1 MQQMQQREQP
11 ERISWARAMVFAVGF
26 FFIAALLVGQIPGF
40 IYYQITAA
48 SFVGI
53 EQGFLGLAATCIAGF
68 IVIQVVVMLFDP
80 KPVVPPALIGMIGF
94 PVALAGLALLLWA
107 AWTGNQY
114 FPTASTNLW
123 AVLGGNFLWFP
134 VNVIDFVMIGSTIL
148 GIGLALVF
156 FSALAVREQR
166 NPDRGDPGATPAI
179 RLMLTVGSVLLII
192 FLLFYTFVS
201 DTQLAQ
207 WINPACPIGID
218 PKHGCASPFT
228 GLFIVDTIFN
238 VFLAFTILCMLGAF
252 ALRLHY
258 LMRPVRK
265 RTMSVLYVIGINLAQ
280 FGVIFL
286 IGWLVLFPLI
296 DWIHSWTFLGL
307 GKYLTVCG
315 KLTDIPQSCSF
326 SQQGGYIID
335 TLITGAF
342 FTLLMA
348 AIWAWRSKRNLV
360 VISGVTITAVLAIST
375 LLVHTTPSEE
385 IIAALLCAGGLA
397 LAAIWTSVARREF
410 AVVGENNL
418 GCLGMWLVLG
428 TCLLI
433 YIAAFAFFSLPVFPN
448 ETEPNIPFTPGGGL
462 VLGAGGNISAITVV
476 IIIGI
481 LAAVQFYFLTRN
493 RYKV

>member
-1 MQQMQQREQP
+1 
-11 ERISWARAMVFAVGF
+11 MVFAVGF
-26 FFIAALLVGQIPGF
+26 FFIAALLVGQIPSF
-40 IYYQITAA
+40 IYYQITAS
-48 SFVGI
+48 SFIGI

-68 IVIQVVVMLFDP
+68 IVIQVIVLLFDP
-80 KPVVPPALIGMIGF
+80 KPVLPPILFSIVGF
-94 PVALAGLALLLWA
+94 PIAIAGLALLLWS
-107 AWTGNQY
+107 AWSGNQY
-114 FPTASTNLW
+114 FPQATTNVW
-123 AVLGGNFLWFP
+123 AVLGGKFLWFP
-134 VNVIDFVMIGSTIL
+134 ADTIDLSMIGATIM
-148 GIGLALVF
+148 GVGLAMVF
-156 FSALAVREQR
+156 FSALAAREQR
-166 NPDRGDPGATPAI
+166 NPDRGDPGTTPAI
-179 RLMLTVGSVLLII
+179 RLMLIIGTVMLIV
-192 FLLFYTFVS
+192 FLFFYTFVS

-218 PKHGCASPFT
+218 PKHGCTSIIT
-228 GLFIVDTIFN
+228 GLFVVDTIFN
-238 VFLAFTILCMLGAF
+238 VFLAITILCILGAF

-265 RTMSVLYVIGINLAQ
+265 RTMSGLYMIGINLAQ

-286 IGWLVLFPLI
+286 VGWLVLYPLI
-296 DWIHSWTFLGL
+296 DWIHSWTFVGL
-307 GKYLTVCG
+307 GKYLTLCG
-315 KLTDIPQSCSF
+315 KLSAIPQSCVF

-335 TLITGAF
+335 TILTGAF

-348 AIWAWRSKRNLV
+348 AVWAWKSKRNLV
-360 VISGVTITAVLAIST
+360 IVGGVTIAAVLAIST

-385 IIAALLCAGGLA
+385 IIAAMLCAGGLI
-397 LAAIWTSVARREF
+397 LATVWTSVARREF

-433 YIAAFAFFSLPVFPN
+433 YIASFAFFSLPVFPN

-462 VLGAGGNISAITVV
+462 VAGSGGNITATAVV

-481 LAAVQFYFLTRN
+481 LAAIQFYFLTRN

>member
-1 MQQMQQREQP
+1 M
-11 ERISWARAMVFAVGF
+11 IFAVGF
-26 FFIAALLVGQIPGF
+26 FFITALLIGQIPGF

-80 KPVVPPALIGMIGF
+80 KPVVPPIIFSVIGF
-94 PVALAGLALLLWA
+94 PVAVAGLALLLWA
-107 AWTGNQY
+107 AMTNHQY
-114 FPTASTNLW
+114 FPAASTNIA
-123 AVLGGNFLWFP
+123 AVLGGKFLWFP
-134 VNVIDFVMIGSTIL
+134 VNVIDFVMIGSTIMAV
-148 GIGLALVF
+148 GLAMVF
-156 FSALAVREQR
+156 FSALAAREQR
-166 NPDRGDPGATPAI
+166 NPDRRDPGTTPAI
-179 RLMLTVGSVLLII
+179 RLMLTVGTVMLIV
-192 FLLFYTFVS
+192 FLIFYTFVS
-201 DTQLAQ
+201 DTTVAK
-207 WINPACPIGID
+207 WINPSCPIGID
-218 PKHGCASPFT
+218 PKHGCTSPIT
-228 GLFIVDTIFN
+228 GLFIVDTVFN
-238 VFLAFTILCMLGAF
+238 VFLAITILCMLGAF

-265 RTMSVLYVIGINLAQ
+265 RTMSVLYIIGINLAQ

-286 IGWLVLFPLI
+286 VAWFILFPLI
-296 DWIHSWTFLGL
+296 DWIHSWTFIGL

-315 KLTDIPQSCSF
+315 KLSAIPQSCSF

-335 TLITGAF
+335 TIISTAF
-342 FTLLMA
+342 FVLLFA
-348 AIWAWRSKRNLV
+348 AIWAWKSKRNLV

-428 TCLLI
+428 TCLVI

-462 VLGAGGNISAITVV
+462 ILGSGSNISAIVVV